1 MRCGGGGRG
10 HLKEAEDDEEE
21 EEEPPHPSPHVDG
34 EGVDLANELHL
45 RDPLREPGSEVTG
58 SEVTERGERSR
69 NGGGAGGRVSPPP
82 PSRYLS
88 VEKLGVDLE
97 AGRGDR
103 DPEGGA
109 EAGAG
114 GALWVWVCGGGEGLK
129 MVWGGGGAATPL
141 LSPASSPPPHVVPG
155 WWAGPGGWR

>member
-1 MRCGGGGRG
+1 MSMRVGVASQGRGVARPLMRCGGGGRG

-82 PSRYLS
+82 SLPERGEIGRRPRS
-88 VEKLGVDLE
+88 G
-97 AGRGDR
+97 AGRPRPRGR
-103 DPEGGA
+103 SRS
-109 EAGAG
+109 
-114 GALWVWVCGGGEGLK
+114 GGGRGSVG
-129 MVWGGGGAATPL
+129 VWGRG
-141 LSPASSPPPHVVPG
+141 
-155 WWAGPGGWR
+155 

>member
-1 MRCGGGGRG
+1 MSMRVGVASQGRGVARPLMRCGGGGRG

-69 NGGGAGGRVSPPP
+69 NGGGAGGRVS
-82 PSRYLS
+82 
-88 VEKLGVDLE
+88 
-97 AGRGDR
+97 
-103 DPEGGA
+103 
-109 EAGAG
+109 
-114 GALWVWVCGGGEGLK
+114 
-129 MVWGGGGAATPL
+129 TPL
-141 LSPASSPPPHVVPG
+141 VT
-155 WWAGPGGWR
+155 